1 MRNELRHGLLF
12 TSPAF
17 LYFGVF
23 WILPLALAVFYSF
36 TNWVVGGPVDFVGLA
51 NYAELLGDP
60 LFRQSVLASTY
71 ITVLT
76 VAGSVLIALGL
87 AVLLNDEHLHGGRL
101 FRILII
107 LPVLTDWV
115 ATGLVWQLIFLPNQG
130 VLADFLYGLGLRELM
145 GLRWTSSRELAPL
158 AIVVFSIWKTTG
170 LYAIIFLAALKS
182 VPRQYLEAARVE
194 GADAWQIFVNVT
206 LPMIKPISVFI
217 LVIAFVSAMGLF
229 EPVFMLT
236 GGGPADAT
244 RTLPL
249 FLFETFFQFR
259 SGGYASAASVLFLAI
274 CLGFALVAARTLRYS
289 HFE

>member
-23 WILPLALAVFYSF
+23 WILPLALAVFYSL
-36 TNWVVGGPVDFVGLA
+36 TDWMVGGPVAFVALA

-60 LFRQSVLASTY
+60 LFRQSVLASGY

-87 AVLLNDEHLHGGRL
+87 AVLLNDEHLRGGRL

-130 VLADFLYGLGLRELM
+130 VLADFLYGLGLRELI
-145 GLRWTSSRELAPL
+145 GLRWTSSRDLAPL

-170 LYAIIFLAALKS
+170 LYAIIFLASLKS

-194 GADAWQIFVNVT
+194 GADARQLFVHVT

-259 SGGYASAASVLFLAI
+259 AGGYASAASVLFLVI
-274 CLGFALVAARTLRYS
+274 CLGFALVAAKTLRYS
-289 HFE
+289 HFD